1 MSCCSRFFVT
11 ALMTV
16 AVAGCQS
23 HQVASP
29 DGSSAAAAST
39 PSAEATKK
47 QRFDQFVRRF
57 QSAIGNA
64 AMDANS
70 EGLTGEVR
78 LVVQIDR
85 SNAVVSCDTHATGLF
100 SVNPR
105 LAELSKAACWSAV
118 FPPVPPER
126 FDQDGN
132 VKIVAPLIF
141 LSMSERQRL
150 SMQGRYQ
157 QAAQARYFAERTL
170 MKSPPDSIGVVTFEY
185 LTDKQGKVQ
194 ECVVNLERHLDRLD
208 AFKYDNA
215 LQARLT
221 EQCKHLDL
229 AQMPGFAVD
238 ATGVARGTV
247 FFNYSPWMGGA
258 HAR

>member
-1 MSCCSRFFVT
+1 MAAAVT
-11 ALMTV
+11 
-16 AVAGCQS
+16 GCQS

-29 DGSSAAAAST
+29 SAGSAAAESA

-70 EGLTGEVR
+70 DGLTGEVR

-100 SVNPR
+100 SANPR

-126 FDQDGN
+126 LDQDGLK
-132 VKIVAPLIF
+132 VVAPLIF
-141 LSMSERQRL
+141 LSMNERQRL

-157 QAAQARYFAERTL
+157 QSAQARYFAERTL
-170 MKSPPDSIGVVTFEY
+170 MKSPPDSMGVVTFEY
-185 LTDKQGKVQ
+185 LADKQGKVQ

-229 AQMPGFAVD
+229 AQMPGFEVD
-238 ATGVARGTV
+238 ASGVARGTV
-247 FFNYSPWMGGA
+247 FFNYSPWMGGGLRGSQ
-258 HAR
+258 AR